1 MCSPKITR
9 GIKTNFDE
17 GIEFFDDHQHH
28 NQGIELY
35 AKYFTHCDK
44 KHDVVMDSSSNLS
57 MYPQQVYDI
66 YLQVDQSFM
75 SRLKLITVV
84 REPISRMFT
93 NHRSKATSMPFDEYS
108 KMLVQSSKFS
118 PIEYGQHLKTWTSL
132 FGRNQLLV
140 LSYEELQTYPTRAH
154 SGVCNN
160 SWRRPLKA
168 PSKLKTRMGML
179 FLPTHFVFYSH
190 ILRNLTRNFIS
201 FWIQKLDLG
210 WSNDHSPLCCP

>member
-1 MCSPKITR
+1 VCSPKITR

-140 LSYEELQTYPTRAH
+140 LSYEELQTYPTRAQWRVQQFLEKTFEGTIKAQD
-154 SGVCNN
+154 SDGDVVSSN
-160 SWRRPLKA
+160 SLRILQPYFEK
-168 PSKLKTRMGML
+168 SNKEFYQ
-179 FLPTHFVFYSH
+179 FLDS
-190 ILRNLTRNFIS
+190 
-201 FWIQKLDLG
+201 
-210 WSNDHSPLCCP
+210 